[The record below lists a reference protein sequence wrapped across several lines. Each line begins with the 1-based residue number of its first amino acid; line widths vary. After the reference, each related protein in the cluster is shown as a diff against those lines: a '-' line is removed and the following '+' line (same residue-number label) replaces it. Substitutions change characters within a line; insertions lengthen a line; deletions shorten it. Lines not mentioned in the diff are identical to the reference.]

1 MPGTG
6 ARAKHR
12 ADSLQHTS
20 CRRSPLCPERVPER
34 MNYAPS
40 LIKTQI
46 LRPEAGLLQMHPV
59 GAHLY
64 AQNGCQSEVSCHTPS
79 CRSSP
84 RERINYAQNLIKTQP
99 FGQRAG
105 LLQMHPVGAH
115 PYAQNGC
122 QSEVSCHTPSC
133 RSSPRERINYA
144 QNLIKTQPF
153 GQRLTSYI
161 QSL

>member
-6 ARAKHR
+6 ARSKHR
-12 ADSLQHTS
+12 VDSLQHTS
-20 CRRSPLCPERVPER
+20 CRSSPFMPGTGARANELRSKP
-34 MNYAPS
+34 
-40 LIKTQI
+40 IKTQT